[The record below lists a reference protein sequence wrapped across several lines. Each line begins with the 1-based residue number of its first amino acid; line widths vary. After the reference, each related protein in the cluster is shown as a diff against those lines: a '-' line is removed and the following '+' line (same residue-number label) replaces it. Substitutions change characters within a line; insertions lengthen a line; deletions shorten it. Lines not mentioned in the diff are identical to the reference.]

1 MQLAN
6 RIRSIREAHHL
17 TQSEVAFKCNI
28 SPSAYG
34 QIERKAS
41 KCSFETL
48 LKISDALGV
57 SVSFL
62 VDLKSNDF
70 TETKNKL

>member
-1 MQLAN
+1 MELAN
-6 RIRSIREAHHL
+6 RIRRIREASGFS
-17 TQSEVAFKCNI
+17 QAEIAYRCGM

-41 KCSFETL
+41 RSTFETL
-48 LKISDALGV
+48 QKIADALGV

-62 VDLKSNDF
+62 VDIGNENF
-70 TETKNKL
+70 QQKNKL